1 MKKLPFIIFCFIM
14 LCAFAAGMNSYHR
27 TESMIAN
34 DVNRALETALQ
45 QMPGNVVTTD
55 TIQCYR
61 NSLNLAKA
69 NKLHSIAFPAISC
82 GVYGYPNEEAVKIAA
97 GEVSRWL
104 EENGDYDIYV
114 IFSCFSERMAE
125 LLVNVLNGE
134 KTGSSTLKLIGE
146 AIKIPFR
153 GK

>member
-14 LCAFAAGMNSYHR
+14 LCAFGAGMNSYHR

-61 NSLNLAKA
+61 NSLT
-69 NKLHSIAFPAISC
+69 I
-82 GVYGYPNEEAVKIAA
+82 
-97 GEVSRWL
+97 
-104 EENGDYDIYV
+104 
-114 IFSCFSERMAE
+114 AE
-125 LLVNVLNGE
+125 LKDTADCKRNL
-134 KTGSSTLKLIGE
+134 
-146 AIKIPFR
+146 
-153 GK
+153 